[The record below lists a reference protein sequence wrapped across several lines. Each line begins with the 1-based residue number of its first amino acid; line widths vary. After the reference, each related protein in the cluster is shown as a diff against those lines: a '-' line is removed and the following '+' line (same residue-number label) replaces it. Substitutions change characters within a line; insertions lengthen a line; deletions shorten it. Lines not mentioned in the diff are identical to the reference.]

1 MFLNGLFHKAAWFAV
16 LPGGRRYYAR
26 TLVPKVPLQGTLVE
40 IQFVRATDED
50 VARELAGKS
59 VKLFGLKATI
69 SEEAR
74 VSFSMESLIEMAK
87 TKPQSELNLQVDG
100 VVWEEYPVR

>member
-50 VARELAGKS
+50 VAGACGQIRE
-59 VKLFGLKATI
+59 
-69 SEEAR
+69 
-74 VSFSMESLIEMAK
+74 
-87 TKPQSELNLQVDG
+87 
-100 VVWEEYPVR
+100 VVWTKSHDLGGGSRFLLHGEPHRDGKNEATVRA